1 MSYAYRKRMTQHRLI
16 LIYVPSAVACT
27 KIKLM
32 VSSQHIYVHVLYQLV
47 HCVRIQCIAS
57 SA

>member
-1 MSYAYRKRMTQHRLI
+1 MSNTHRKGMTQHHLI
-16 LIYVPSAVACT
+16 LNYMLSAVACT

-32 VSSQHIYVHVLYQLV
+32 VPSQHIYVQVLYQLV
-47 HCVRIQCIAS
+47 HCIRIQCNAS